1 MLQVTVEHG
10 DITSWEGDL
19 IVVNLFEDTDRP
31 GGATGAVDKALGGTI
46 AKVIEQGDLSG
57 KLGQTRLIYNDGE
70 ALAADRVLVVGL
82 GDQDSFDLDAAR
94 RATGKAVKAIE
105 GTKAE
110 TAATVVHGA
119 GAGGLDP
126 AEAARALTEA
136 AISVTYTFKRKAKSG
151 DDEDESG
158 ELASLTVLEADE
170 AALPAIEEGVTRG
183 NTVANAQAIARDIA
197 SFSGVEGTA
206 TNIAKL
212 VSKAAEDVG
221 LTCRVLGP
229 KGIADEEMG
238 GLQAVNQGSDEEARF
253 VILDH
258 DPGDADTTVCIIGK
272 GVTFDTGGISI
283 KRSKGMA
290 DMRYDKG
297 GAAATI
303 GTLVAAASLDLPVRV
318 IGLTPL
324 TDNMPSGK
332 ATKPG
337 DIITMRSGRTVE
349 VMNTDA
355 EGRLIM
361 ADALDYAKQ
370 YDPDWTLDMA
380 TLTGSV
386 SVALGTQAIGM
397 MTEDDALAEQ
407 LEAAAATSH
416 ERVWRLPFYEEYE
429 SQLDSDIADCQ
440 NVGGR
445 NAGAITAGK
454 FLAPFAPE
462 PWAHLDIAGV
472 AWNKDKPWYN
482 GDYYPKGATGAGV
495 RLLTTWLEGLS
506 ST

>member
-1 MLQVTVEHG
+1 MLQVTAEHG
-10 DITSWEGDL
+10 DITSWDGDL
-19 IVVNLFEDTDRP
+19 IVVNLFEDVEQP

-46 AKVIEQGDLSG
+46 AKVIDRGDLSG
-57 KLGQTRLIYNDGE
+57 KLGQTRLIYSDGD
-70 ALAADRVLVVGL
+70 ALGADRVLVVGL

-94 RATGKAVKAIE
+94 RATGKAVKAIK

-110 TAATVVHGA
+110 TAATIVHGA
-119 GAGGLDP
+119 GIGGLDP
-126 AEAARALTEA
+126 AQAAQALTEA
-136 AISVTYTFKRKAKSG
+136 AISVTYTFERKAKREDE
-151 DDEDESG
+151 DDEDKG
-158 ELASLTVLEADE
+158 TLARLTVVEADE
-170 AALPAIEEGVTRG
+170 ATLPAIEQGVEKG

-206 TNIAKL
+206 TNIANL
-212 VSKAAEDVG
+212 VSKTAKDVG
-221 LTCRVLGP
+221 LSCTVVGP

-258 DPGDADTTVCIIGK
+258 DPGDAETTVCIIGK

-303 GTLVAAASLDLPVRV
+303 GVLVAAASLELPVRV

-324 TDNMPSGK
+324 TDNMPSGT
-332 ATKPG
+332 AVKPG

-361 ADALDYAKQ
+361 ADALDYAKR
-370 YDPDWTLDMA
+370 YEPDHTLDMA

-397 MTEDDALAEQ
+397 MTEDDGLAES
-407 LEAAAATSH
+407 LEAAAEASH

-454 FLAPFAPE
+454 FLAQFAPE
-462 PWAHLDIAGV
+462 SWAHLDIAGV

-495 RLLTTWLEGLS
+495 RLLTTWLEGL
-506 ST
+506 

>member
-1 MLQVTVEHG
+1 MLQVTAEQG
-10 DITSWEGDL
+10 DITAWDGDL
-19 IVVNLFEDTDRP
+19 IVVNLFEDVEHP
-31 GGATGAVDKALGGTI
+31 GGATGAVDKALGGRIT
-46 AKVIEQGDLSG
+46 KVIQGGDLTG
-57 KLGQTRLIYNDGE
+57 KLGQTRLIYDDGTD
-70 ALAADRVLVVGL
+70 LPADRVLVVGL
-82 GDQDSFDLDAAR
+82 GEKESFDLDAVR

-105 GTKAE
+105 GTQAE
-110 TAATVVHGA
+110 TAATIVHG
-119 GAGGLDP
+119 GGVGGLDP
-126 AEAARALTEA
+126 GKAARAIAEAAV
-136 AISVTYTFKRKAKSG
+136 SVTYAFERKAKTE
-151 DDEDESG
+151 DDEDDEEG
-158 ELASLTVLEADE
+158 SLSALTILEADE
-170 AALPAIEEGVTRG
+170 DKLSVIQAGVEHG

-206 TNIAKL
+206 TNIANL
-212 VSKAAEDVG
+212 VAKTAEDVG
-221 LTCRVLGP
+221 LTCTILGP
-229 KGIADEEMG
+229 EGIADEGMG
-238 GLQAVNQGSDEEARF
+238 GLQAVNQGSEEEARF
-253 VILDH
+253 VILEH
-258 DPGDADTTVCIIGK
+258 DPGHADTTVCVVGK

-303 GTLVAAASLDLPVRV
+303 GVLVAAAALDLGVRV

-332 ATKPG
+332 ALKPG

-355 EGRLIM
+355 EGRLIL
-361 ADALDYAKQ
+361 ADALDHAKQ
-370 YDPDWTLDMA
+370 YDPDHTIDMA

-397 MTEDDALAEQ
+397 MTEDDGLAQ
-407 LEAAAATSH
+407 ALEAAAETSH

-445 NAGAITAGK
+445 KAGAITAGK
-454 FLAPFAPE
+454 FLAQFAPDG
-462 PWAHLDIAGV
+462 WAHLDIAGV

-482 GDYYPKGATGAGV
+482 ADYYPKGATGAGV
-495 RLLTTWLEGLS
+495 RLLTSWLEAL
-506 ST
+506 